1 MKRQLL
7 VSFLISWGGN
17 VATIIRHGPAGSYKS
32 SYAVWFELLPALRE
46 GRICVT
52 NVEGMKTLE
61 EIESKLGERFP
72 VSTRLFRISS
82 QTTKGKKLWQN
93 WYNWLPLGAFALID
107 EAQDIFNKT
116 QGFNI
121 DKNVY
126 QGIEAFADTL
136 PSNFIDLY
144 DRTRQTFKPKEV
156 YVDDIGEKIID
167 DDGNIIM
174 PADFRESLQRHRK
187 YNWDLV
193 FCTPNIKYIGDEVKS
208 VSEFAVSHSS
218 RDGILPWSKRK
229 TRLYNHDPRSTTIKP
244 SKEDQVDI
252 QKIPLAVH
260 LLYSST
266 STGAITQSKKGR
278 PLWKEPKLVMA
289 AIAFLIAFSVF
300 IDGLLEVTGDSSSNS
315 NSLPNSEQTQSTNQ
329 QTNSVNSTT
338 SQNIS
343 QGGAAGQEAS
353 NNSGEVDSDYHNSS
367 LNNEVSTRRFLDS
380 VPAGMPFDFKK
391 IYVSAVVS
399 KYYANQT
406 FQTYDIT
413 FEGVDHQNQSHY
425 VDGSLLSRLGFE
437 ILVLDNC
444 LIQMNYGGYSE
455 YLTCRT
461 RINHPRIDSPVEL
474 VQNQGDSTNLK
485 TDKFPAIIQ

>member
-1 MKRQLL
+1 M
-7 VSFLISWGGN
+7 
-17 VATIIRHGPAGSYKS
+17 ATIIRHGPAGSYKS

-61 EIESKLGERFP
+61 EIESRLGERFP
-72 VSTRLFRISS
+72 ISARLIRISS

-93 WYNWLPLGAFALID
+93 FYNWLPLGAFALID
-107 EAQDIFNKT
+107 EAQDIYSKT

-126 QGIEAFADTL
+126 QGIETFADTL
-136 PSNFIDLY
+136 PPNFIDLY
-144 DRTRQTFKPKEV
+144 ERTRQTFKPKEV

-167 DDGNIIM
+167 EQGNIIM

-244 SKEDQVDI
+244 SKDDQVDI
-252 QKIPLAVH
+252 KKIPVAVH

-266 STGAITQSKKGR
+266 STGAITQTKKGR
-278 PLWKEPKLVMA
+278 PLWKEPKLIMA
-289 AIAFLIAFSVF
+289 AICFIVAFSVF
-300 IDGLLEVTGDSSSNS
+300 IDGLLEVTNDSSTNIS
-315 NSLPNSEQTQSTNQ
+315 SLP
-329 QTNSVNSTT
+329 TNSKTQPGTQQAFVSDSTT
-338 SQNIS
+338 SQTSS
-343 QGGAAGQEAS
+343 QVGAAGQEAS
-353 NNSGEVDSDYHNSS
+353 NHSGEMGDNSNLHS
-367 LNNEVSTRRFLDS
+367 IGHAPSSRRFIDS
-380 VPAGMPFDFKK
+380 APSAMPFDFKK
-391 IYVSAVVS
+391 IYVSAIVA
-399 KYYANQT
+399 KHYANQN
-406 FQTYDIT
+406 FQSYDIT
-413 FEGVDHQNQSHY
+413 LEGVDHQNQSHY
-425 VDGSLLSRLGFE
+425 VNGSLLSRLGFE

-455 YLTCRT
+455 FLTCRT
-461 RINHPRIDSPVEL
+461 RINHHRAEAPVQI
-474 VQNQGDSTNLK
+474 VQNQGEANPQ